1 MKYMYGPSLLIKSGT
16 NEGEF
21 LPQRKNSRKQ
31 KDGRLPA
38 NLMRSLRPS
47 IRHYVPA
54 MLLAYAL
61 KRAAETAK

>member
-1 MKYMYGPSLLIKSGT
+1 MKYIYGPDLLIKSGA
-16 NEGEF
+16 NEGEL

-54 MLLAYAL
+54 LLLTDAL
-61 KRAAETAK
+61 KRAAK